1 MKWIEAISKEEAAS
15 RPLDGF
21 IKFDGKV
28 YRIINSGEVVPNI
41 KTIIN
46 KLKKQGC
53 SALEII
59 NNFICTGLLCR
70 TTVNGRSM
78 NPTIQDGERL
88 LYNPFVGKI
97 NRGDICIVNV
107 NEKLLIKRVIA
118 IGGDHLT
125 ISIYGSVAINGEWQ
139 DEPYINPQETDGQS
153 IDIIIPN
160 GELWIM
166 GDNRGHSTDSR
177 HFGTVELGDVLGVV
191 ILKKHKDLED

>member
-1 MKWIEAISKEEAAS
+1 MN
-15 RPLDGF
+15 
-21 IKFDGKV
+21 
-28 YRIINSGEVVPNI
+28 YGE
-41 KTIIN
+41 IIN

-59 NNFICTGLLCR
+59 NNFICTGLICR
-70 TTVNGRSM
+70 TTVQGKSM

-97 NRGDICIVNV
+97 KRGDICIVDV
-107 NEKLLIKRVIA
+107 NEKLLIKRVVA
-118 IGGDHLT
+118 VGGDHLT
-125 ISIYGSVAINGEWQ
+125 ISIYGSVAINGEGQ
-139 DEPYINPQETDGQS
+139 DEPYINPQETAGQS

-177 HFGTVELGDVLGVV
+177 SFGTVELGDVLGVV

>member
-1 MKWIEAISKEEAAS
+1 M
-15 RPLDGF
+15 
-21 IKFDGKV
+21 
-28 YRIINSGEVVPNI
+28 
-41 KTIIN
+41 
-46 KLKKQGC
+46 
-53 SALEII
+53 EII

-97 NRGDICIVNV
+97 NHGDICIVNV

>member
-1 MKWIEAISKEEAAS
+1 MN
-15 RPLDGF
+15 
-21 IKFDGKV
+21 
-28 YRIINSGEVVPNI
+28 YGE
-41 KTIIN
+41 IIN

-177 HFGTVELGDVLGVV
+177 NFGTVELGDVLGVV

>member
-1 MKWIEAISKEEAAS
+1 MRGVLFFE
-15 RPLDGF
+15 
-21 IKFDGKV
+21 
-28 YRIINSGEVVPNI
+28 INV
-41 KTIIN
+41 
-46 KLKKQGC
+46 
-53 SALEII
+53 
-59 NNFICTGLLCR
+59 
-70 TTVNGRSM
+70 
-78 NPTIQDGERL
+78 
-88 LYNPFVGKI
+88 
-97 NRGDICIVNV
+97 DICIVNV

-177 HFGTVELGDVLGVV
+177 SFGTVEVCDVLGVV
-191 ILKKHKDLED
+191 IIQKRGGNDG

>member
-1 MKWIEAISKEEAAS
+1 
-15 RPLDGF
+15 
-21 IKFDGKV
+21 
-28 YRIINSGEVVPNI
+28 
-41 KTIIN
+41 
-46 KLKKQGC
+46 
-53 SALEII
+53 
-59 NNFICTGLLCR
+59 
-70 TTVNGRSM
+70 M

-97 NRGDICIVNV
+97 NHGDICIVNV

-139 DEPYINPQETDGQS
+139 DELHINPQETDGQS

-177 HFGTVELGDVLGVV
+177 SFGTVEVCDVLGVV
-191 ILKKHKDLED
+191 IIQKRGGNDG